1 MIFSKSFS
9 ICLQASKYSHEKYIP
24 ANGEKN
30 AHGSTTMDHLC
41 GQSIDSESLQY
52 DTCDWG
58 VKSIVKA
65 MPAELIRAIDKLEK
79 CIHPLT

>member
-1 MIFSKSFS
+1 MIFSKSFP

-30 AHGSTTMDHLC
+30 AHSSTTMDQLC
-41 GQSIDSESLQY
+41 RQSIDSESLQC
-52 DTCDWG
+52 DTCDWV

-65 MPAELIRAIDKLEK
+65 MPAELIRALDKLEE
-79 CIHPLT
+79 CIHSLA